1 MRASSLR
8 RLSSCLAV
16 FALAGSIG
24 CAGDPELSSNQDR
37 PSFESWVQSL
47 YREPETGRFIVD
59 WDMAVST
66 EDELRPYY
74 ERLFNGAELTVNQ
87 VNGVDDIYDETSK
100 HELTFCVSDSF
111 GDRKGAAVE
120 AMLGSTGNW
129 MAVSDVT
136 FTYVPEEDANC
147 TASNTNVFYDVNPT
161 SGGQF
166 IARAFF
172 PSSPRDQRN
181 ILIDDTAFDIGPE
194 DPFNLT
200 NVLEHEN
207 GHVLGFRHEHVRANI
222 LDIPFDQWVS
232 CVLEGLIDQNYRP
245 VTDYDS
251 ASVMHY
257 PQCGGTGTL
266 QITEVDVEGVQ
277 AIYGPPQG

>member
-1 MRASSLR
+1 MRASLNTFF
-8 RLSSCLAV
+8 SCLAV
-16 FALAGSIG
+16 CVLAGSIG
-24 CAGDPELSSNQDR
+24 CAGDPELSSSQDR
-37 PSFESWVQSL
+37 PTFETWVQSL

-59 WDMAVST
+59 WDMAVAT
-66 EDELRPYY
+66 EAELRPYY
-74 ERLFNGAELTVNQ
+74 DRLFNGAELTVNQ
-87 VNGVDDIYDETSK
+87 VNGVDDIYDDTQK
-100 HELTFCVSDSF
+100 HQLTYCVSTSF
-111 GDRKGAAVE
+111 GDRHQQVVDAMAGATID
-120 AMLGSTGNW
+120 GW
-129 MAVSDVT
+129 MAAADLT
-136 FTYVPEEDANC
+136 FTHVPGEDANC
-147 TASNTNVFYDVNPT
+147 TASNNNVFFDVNPT

-172 PSSPRDQRN
+172 PSSDRSTRN

-200 NVLEHEN
+200 NVLAHET
-207 GHVLGFRHEHVRANI
+207 GHTIGFRHEHVRANI
-222 LDIPFDQWVS
+222 FDIPFDQWLG

-266 QITEVDVEGVQ
+266 QITELDIEGAQ
-277 AIYGPPQG
+277 AIYGAPQG